1 MAVHGGLLRL
11 STPGDGAIVDLTE
24 GVRAIVRR
32 AEVEAG
38 VAVVFAVGATVGVT
52 TMEYEPGGV
61 ADLQALL
68 DRLVPRAPGT
78 GGYEH
83 NVRNHDTNAHA
94 HLRAALVGPSE
105 SIPVL
110 GGELG
115 LGTWQQIVLI
125 DFDDRPRD
133 RVVSV
138 QVLS

>member
-24 GVRAIVRR
+24 GVRSIVRR
-32 AEVEAG
+32 SEVQTG
-38 VAVVFAVGATVGVT
+38 VAVVFAVGSTVAVT

-68 DRLVPRAPGT
+68 DRLIPREGT
-78 GGYEH
+78 YEH
-83 NVRNHDTNAHA
+83 NVRNNDTNAHA
-94 HLRAALVGPSE
+94 HLRAAVIGPSE
-105 SIPVL
+105 SVPVV

-115 LGTWQQIVLI
+115 LGTWQQVVLV

>member
-11 STPGDGAIVDLTE
+11 STPGNGAIVDLTE
-24 GVRAIVRR
+24 GVRSIVVRSG
-32 AEVEAG
+32 VETG
-38 VAVVFAVGATVGVT
+38 VAVVFAPGSTVAVT

-68 DRLVPRAPGT
+68 DRLIPAQGS
-78 GGYEH
+78 YEH

-94 HLRAALVGPSE
+94 HLRAAVIGPSE
-105 SIPVL
+105 SVPVL
-110 GGELG
+110 RGELG
-115 LGTWQQIVLI
+115 LGTWQQVVLV

-138 QVLS
+138 SVLS